1 MKTKKQIIFIL
12 PELRFGGIQIF
23 ALDLAFY
30 QLQKGHKVK
39 IFTFTK
45 NTSVLSRYNRKKKS
59 SLKKIITVINISHLY
74 LYLIKRIA
82 SKNQVIIHSQGSV
95 LTSIGFFALF
105 KNIKIIHTVQNQA
118 EYEAGK
124 KRMKIHSFYFKY
136 TNVLAVANSKEIS
149 NSFLNYY
156 GYRPH
161 AIIYNGLDLDN
172 NTKKEIDIDKLS
184 NTKDSIKILTVG
196 TLGESKNQKMLI
208 DAFLKLDYRGTSLLI
223 IGANPNNYIEEEY
236 IDSLKSKNIFYFG
249 QVQDSVSYM
258 EVCNIFC
265 MSSRN
270 EGLPLVLMEA
280 KLKNMT
286 VITTRVGGSEEIIDS
301 HDYSVPPN
309 DLDGYVAA
317 LRNAIISFK
326 NDSIRVKNPTQKR
339 FLEISRCYSDYYNLY
354 KN

>member
-1 MKTKKQIIFIL
+1 M

-45 NTSVLSRYNRKKKS
+45 NTSVLSRYNSKKKR
-59 SLKKIITVINISHLY
+59 SLKKIITITNIFYFY
-74 LYLIKRIA
+74 LYIIKSIA
-82 SKNQVIIHSQGSV
+82 NKYQVIIHSQGSV

-105 KNIKIIHTVQNQA
+105 KNINIIHTVQNQA

-124 KRMKIHSFYFKY
+124 KRMKIHSFYFKH
-136 TNVLAVANSKEIS
+136 TNVLAVANSKKIS
-149 NSFLNYY
+149 NSFFNYY

-161 AIIYNGLDLDN
+161 AIIYNGLDLGN
-172 NTKKEIDIDKLS
+172 NEKKEIDIDKLS
-184 NTKDSIKILTVG
+184 DTKDSIKILTVG

-208 DAFLKLDYRGTSLLI
+208 DAFLKLNYRGASLLI
-223 IGANPNNYIEEEY
+223 VGANPNNYIEEEY
-236 IDSLKSKNIFYFG
+236 FDSLKSKKIFYFG
-249 QVQDSVSYM
+249 QVKDTGSYM

-286 VITTRVGGSEEIIDS
+286 VITTKVGGSEEIIDS
-301 HDYSVPPN
+301 NDYAVLPN
-309 DLDGYVAA
+309 DLDGYVVA
-317 LRNAIISFK
+317 LRNAIRSFD
-326 NDSIRVKNPTQKR
+326 NDTIRVKNSKQKK
-339 FLEISRCYSDYYNLY
+339 FLEISRCYSDYHNLY